1 MTPWFPLHPECRGRD
16 LELAA
21 VLHILGA
28 ARVVA
33 ISGAPGIGKT
43 HLAST
48 VAYRLGGTG
57 TVVSLAGCSSR
68 ADVVRAVGDA
78 LGVFPCGDEAAV
90 RAGLGPGWLLA
101 DDVTPETAEAL
112 LGLDLQGE
120 LLLVG
125 DVGEEVQSVELGPL
139 GADVIGSFAP
149 GVPTG
154 NPLHAMLAMALQCPV
169 EDLRER
175 LKGGRALSGLPMGL
189 GIRVDLTGKGEP
201 ASLERTGGG
210 AARPPQGSLP
220 ALALRPD
227 PRDRRVLRA
236 GVVAL
241 LGGTEREGADW
252 VREVLRAR
260 PARLEALR
268 ASAYGAPTEGTPDP
282 RDILLLRLLARRLPV
297 ESADRLAVLSAAV
310 GARLALRCGQVA
322 EARAMVR
329 LLKPTAPFDAGLLRW
344 VDGDA
349 LLALGDLPSAQNAWS
364 EAEEHL
370 LRARLE
376 ERAQGRRDG
385 AGAVELLLS
394 TAEQL
399 GLRGYQSAAAGLV
412 CRARALARDAG
423 DAAGLCASWG
433 ASAGIATALGEGV
446 SAMQFVAESGGPV
459 RGAEIVG
466 VALAAQAGRVTDGL
480 RVLEGLRSDEPLAR
494 ANIVRRRAD
503 LLLRDGAHA
512 RAARA
517 SQEAA
522 ALYASIGEHVSSAQ
536 SLRVA
541 ADALALSGDLQQAAS
556 LYIAVIALQVRVQDL
571 AGLER
576 SLLRAAMV
584 DEARGAMDAASL
596 RREQREA
603 VKRAR

>member
-1 MTPWFPLHPECRGRD
+1 M
-16 LELAA
+16 
-21 VLHILGA
+21 LHILGA
-28 ARVVA
+28 AHVVA

-125 DVGEEVQSVELGPL
+125 DVGEGVQSVELGPL
-139 GADVIGSFAP
+139 GGDVIGCFAP
-149 GVPTG
+149 GVSTG

-175 LKGGRALSGLPMGL
+175 LNGVRALSGLPMGL
-189 GIRVDLTGKGEP
+189 GIRVDLTGRGEP
-201 ASLERTGGG
+201 GSPELPGG
-210 AARPPQGSLP
+210 AARSPQGSVP
-220 ALALRPD
+220 ALAFRPD

-252 VREVLRAR
+252 VRGILGAR
-260 PARLEALR
+260 PGRMDALR
-268 ASAYGAPTEGTPDP
+268 ASAYGAPTEGIPDP
-282 RDILLLRLLARRLPV
+282 RDILLLRVLARRLPV
-297 ESADRLAVLSAAV
+297 ESGDRLAVLSAAV

-344 VDGDA
+344 IDGDA
-349 LLALGDLPSAQNAWS
+349 LLALGDLPTAQNAWS

-385 AGAVELLLS
+385 TGAVELLLS

-412 CRARALARDAG
+412 CRARALAREAG

-433 ASAGIATALGEGV
+433 ASAGIAAALGEGV

-466 VALAAQAGRVTDGL
+466 VALAAQAGRVTEGL
-480 RVLEGLRSDEPLAR
+480 RVLEGLRSDEPLAK

-503 LLLRDGAHA
+503 LLLRDGVHV

-517 SQEAA
+517 AQEAA
-522 ALYASIGEHVSSAQ
+522 ALYASVGEHVSSAQ

-541 ADALALSGDLQQAAS
+541 ADALALSGDLEQAAS

-603 VKRAR
+603 VKRARG

>member
-189 GIRVDLTGKGEP
+189 GIRVDV
-201 ASLERTGGG
+201 AV
-210 AARPPQGSLP
+210 P

-227 PRDRRVLRA
+227 PRDRRVPRA

-252 VREVLRAR
+252 VRGILRAR
-260 PARLEALR
+260 PGRMEALR

-297 ESADRLAVLSAAV
+297 ESGDRLAVLSAAV

-322 EARAMVR
+322 EGRAMVR

-344 VDGDA
+344 IDGDA
-349 LLALGDLPSAQNAWS
+349 LLALGDLPAAQNAWS
-364 EAEEHL
+364 EGEEHL

-412 CRARALARDAG
+412 CRARALAREAG

-459 RGAEIVG
+459 RGAEIVE

-503 LLLRDGAHA
+503 LFLRDGAHG

-517 SQEAA
+517 AQEAA
-522 ALYASIGEHVSSAQ
+522 ALYASVGEHVSSAQ

-596 RREQREA
+596 RRAQREA
-603 VKRAR
+603 VRRARG